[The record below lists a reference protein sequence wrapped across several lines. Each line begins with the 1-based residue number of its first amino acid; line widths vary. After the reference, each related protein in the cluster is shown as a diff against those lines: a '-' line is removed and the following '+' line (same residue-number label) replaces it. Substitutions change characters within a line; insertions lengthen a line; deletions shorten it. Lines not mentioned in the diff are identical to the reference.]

1 MDVRRTQ
8 KSKDVAND
16 SKFGQLVPFIEMET
30 QRKVKVWKREEI
42 LSIPLWTC

>member
-1 MDVRRTQ
+1 MTE

-30 QRKVKVWKREEI
+30 QRKVKVRKREEV
-42 LSIPLWTC
+42 LSIPFWTC